1 MRANTNQSTLRTAE
15 DKVTSAGKK
24 MSDLGVNRA
33 ILESTTLLLEKEFM
47 ESIEMMAEY
56 ANLTDVNFDPI
67 LYSPGGT
74 IGNKIRTACGVM
86 AIMRERLGIIYEAFI
101 DLTKIA
107 DESGNAINELVQHA
121 ARLETFSKD
130 IEIRPG
136 EGNITPRD
144 PQNVA
149 GLIVQGQKVRFH
161 NLTPI
166 DDTPRVRAELLP
178 IGEQPLSPRSELRGI
193 GTRTRTVGGHWPQFI
208 RPAVPAEPPTSAVR
222 QIPHPER
229 RDEDSDDDENDAAGV
244 SDLETVETSVS
255 PSPTRRARPPA
266 VDRPGNPRVL
276 VRPETVRA
284 IPSSRPA
291 SGWRNSLPGASDI
304 DWKFFRKQIRTVDL
318 PVTKHLKDS
327 ELYDIIVGRKKV
339 RRSPDLGEHLR
350 SLL

>member
-1 MRANTNQSTLRTAE
+1 MNQSALRAAE
-15 DKVTSAGKK
+15 ERVTSAGKK
-24 MSDLGVNRA
+24 LSDLGVNRA
-33 ILESTTLLLEKEFM
+33 VLESTTLLLEKEFM

-56 ANLTDVNFDPI
+56 AHLTDVNFDPV

-101 DLTKIA
+101 DLTQIA
-107 DESGNAINELVQHA
+107 NESKAAIDGLTQHA
-121 ARLETFSKD
+121 TRLETFSKD
-130 IEIRPG
+130 IEVKPG

-149 GLIVQGQKVRFH
+149 GLVIKGQKVRFH

-166 DDTPRVRAELLP
+166 DNTPRVRAELLP
-178 IGEQPLSPRSELRGI
+178 ISEQPLSPRSELRGMD
-193 GTRTRTVGGHWPQFI
+193 TRVRPTGGHWPEFV
-208 RPAVPAEPPTSAVR
+208 RPVAAAGPSVPAAR
-222 QIPHPER
+222 QVTRPER
-229 RDEDSDDDENDAAGV
+229 RGDDTDDDEGETSCV
-244 SDLETVETSVS
+244 SDLETVKTSVS
-255 PSPTRRARPPA
+255 PSPTRRARLPTI
-266 VDRPGNPRVL
+266 DRPGNPRVL

-291 SGWRNSLPGASDI
+291 SGWRDSLPGASDI
-304 DWKFFRKQIRTVDL
+304 DWKTFRKQIRTVDL

-327 ELYDIIVGRKKV
+327 ELYDIIIGRKRV